1 MDPIAHRLR
10 PRRLADVVGQEHLLA
25 DGGRLTDWIA
35 AGRIPSLVLAGPPG
49 CGKTTIARLIADEI
63 GVAFMQMD
71 ATNEGKTAIRD
82 RLLEAV
88 SERAK
93 NGGRSPILFV
103 DEIHRATR
111 VQQDALIAAVESG
124 QVAIVG
130 ATTEPPATAL
140 SPALLSRM
148 AVVRLRPI
156 DEAAM
161 RAILARGVT
170 QLAEDG
176 TALTIDD
183 SGERNLIGYAAGDAR
198 RAIGILEDAAA
209 IAARAPGATS
219 PLLIDSTVVVRAA
232 GAREIGY
239 DRSGVISALIKSIRG
254 GDREAA
260 LYWTAVALEGG
271 EDPRHIGRR
280 LVIAAGEEI
289 GAADPAALPIAV
301 ATLTA
306 IEQIGM
312 PEAHYPIAACVAYI
326 ATAARDWSAGADLH
340 HARATVERAGA
351 RAVPGHL
358 RPQAKTYRHP
368 VDGEAASQAYLPETA
383 RADLRSGR

>member
-10 PRRLADVVGQEHLLA
+10 PRRLADVVGQEQLLGP
-25 DGGRLTDWIA
+25 GGRLADWLA
-35 AGRIPSLVLAGPPG
+35 AGRVPSLVLAGPPG
-49 CGKTTIARLIADEI
+49 CGKTTIARLIAEEI
-63 GVAFMQMD
+63 GVAFMAMD

-93 NGGRSPILFV
+93 NGGRAPILFV

-124 QVAIVG
+124 QVALVG

-148 AVVRLRPI
+148 AVLYLRPVG
-156 DEAAM
+156 EEGM
-161 RAILARGVT
+161 RTILARGLA

-176 TALTIDD
+176 LTASLDE
-183 SGERNLIGYAAGDAR
+183 SGERNLIGYANGDAR
-198 RAIGILEDAAA
+198 RALGILEDAVT
-209 IAARAPGATS
+209 IAARATAVR
-219 PLLIDSTVVVRAA
+219 PLIIDGKTVVRAA

-239 DRSGVISALIKSIRG
+239 DRSGVISALIKSLRG

-271 EDPRHIGRR
+271 EDPRHLGRR

-289 GAADPAALPIAV
+289 GAADPAALPMAV
-301 ATLTA
+301 ATLAA

-326 ATAARDWSAGADLH
+326 AGAARDWSAGADLH
-340 HARATVERAGA
+340 HARSTVARAGA
-351 RAVPGHL
+351 RPVPGYL

-368 VDGEAASQAYLPETA
+368 ADGAAADQAYLPDAA
-383 RADLRSGR
+383 RRDLRGD